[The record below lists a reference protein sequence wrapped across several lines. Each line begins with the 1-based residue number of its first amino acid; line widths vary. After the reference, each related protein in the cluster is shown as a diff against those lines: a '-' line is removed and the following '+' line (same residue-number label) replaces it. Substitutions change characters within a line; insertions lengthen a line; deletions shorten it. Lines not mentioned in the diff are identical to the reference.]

1 MAGGANGQ
9 FQGTGA
15 FRHSGAS
22 FPRSGHVVTDNGSM
36 RPFAG
41 VVAAILSGT
50 AVLALSGCTATPPV
64 LDDPSPT
71 AVPTGPTD
79 AWGQLAAR
87 LAVAQDR
94 RYVASYTL
102 NTKGRAARTVT
113 VTIAQDGSWQVAVP
127 GGALGGTADVAIA
140 ATPSGLYQ
148 CALGAAPSC
157 VRVAAPDGAVPAA
170 NDPRVEYLFTSW
182 LRILADRRQAI
193 AVNRATLAGAAGQC
207 FSVEPNSAALTPPV
221 DAGIYCYDEN
231 GTLTAATM
239 AMGSF
244 TLAGAPGP
252 APATIAL
259 PGPVTSGPAL
269 GMAAPPPPSPTP
281 SASGSARS

>member
-1 MAGGANGQ
+1 MDRS
-9 FQGTGA
+9 QGTGA

-22 FPRSGHVVTDNGSM
+22 FPPSGHAVTDNGSM
-36 RPFAG
+36 RPFAAL
-41 VVAAILSGT
+41 VAAILSGT
-50 AVLALSGCTATPPV
+50 AVVALSGCTATPPV

-71 AVPTGPTD
+71 AGPTGPTD

-102 NTKGRAARTVT
+102 NSKGRGPRTVT
-113 VTIAQDGSWQVAVP
+113 VTIAQDGTWLVAVP
-127 GGALGGTADVAIA
+127 GGALGGTTDVAIA

-148 CALGAAPSC
+148 CALGTAPSC
-157 VRVAAPDGAVPAA
+157 VRVAAADGTVPAA

-193 AVNRATLAGAAGQC
+193 AVNPAILAGVAGQC
-207 FSVEPNSAALTPPV
+207 FSVEPNSAALAPPV
-221 DAGIYCYDEN
+221 DAGIYCYDED
-231 GTLTAATM
+231 GTLTAASL
-239 AMGSF
+239 AMGTF

-252 APATIAL
+252 APATIPL
-259 PGPVTSGPAL
+259 PGPVTAGTPL

-281 SASGSARS
+281 PLTTPSASGSARA

>member
-1 MAGGANGQ
+1 MDES
-9 FQGTGA
+9 QGTGA
-15 FRHSGAS
+15 FPRPGAS
-22 FPRSGHVVTDNGSM
+22 FPRSGHAVTDNGSM

-41 VVAAILSGT
+41 VVAAILFGT
-50 AVLALSGCTATPPV
+50 AVLALPGCTATPPV

-71 AVPTGPTD
+71 AGPTGPTD
-79 AWGQLAAR
+79 PWGQLAAH

-102 NTKGRAARTVT
+102 NSKGRGARTVT
-113 VTIAQDGSWQVAVP
+113 VTIAQDGTWLVAVP
-127 GGALGGTADVAIA
+127 GGALGGTTDVAIA

-157 VRVAAPDGAVPAA
+157 VRVAAPDGTVPAA
-170 NDPRVEYLFTSW
+170 DDPRVEYLFTSW
-182 LRILADRRQAI
+182 LRILSDRQQAI
-193 AVNRATLAGAAGQC
+193 AINSATLPGAAGQC

-221 DAGIYCYDEN
+221 DPGIFCYDDS
-231 GTLTAATM
+231 GTLTAATL
-239 AMGSF
+239 AMGNF

-259 PGPVTSGPAL
+259 PGPVTAGPPL
-269 GMAAPPPPSPTP
+269 GMAAPPPPSP
-281 SASGSARS
+281 SASGAARA

>member
-1 MAGGANGQ
+1 VAGGANGQ

-71 AVPTGPTD
+71 AGPTGPTD

-94 RYVASYTL
+94 RYAASYTL
-102 NTKGRAARTVT
+102 TTKGRGPRTVS
-113 VTIAQDGSWQVAVP
+113 VTIAQDGTWLVAVP

-140 ATPSGLYQ
+140 ANPSGLYQ

-157 VRVAAPDGAVPAA
+157 VRVAAPDGTVPAA

-182 LRILADRRQAI
+182 LRILADRQQAI
-193 AVNRATLAGAAGQC
+193 AVNPATLAGAAGQC

-221 DAGIYCYDEN
+221 DAGIYCYDDN
-231 GTLTAATM
+231 GTLTAATL

-259 PGPVTSGPAL
+259 PGPVTSGPPL